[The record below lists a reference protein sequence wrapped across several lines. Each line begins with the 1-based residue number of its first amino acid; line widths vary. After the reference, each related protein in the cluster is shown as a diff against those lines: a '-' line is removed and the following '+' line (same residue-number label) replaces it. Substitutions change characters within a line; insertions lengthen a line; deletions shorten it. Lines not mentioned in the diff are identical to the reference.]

1 MTSVLF
7 ADLVGFTPL
16 SESRDAEDVREL
28 LSRYFRECRTV
39 IGRYGGE
46 VEKFIG
52 DAVMAVWG
60 VPVSREDDAERA
72 VRAALELVQATV
84 AMGQELTTPG
94 LAIRVGVVTGEVA
107 VTLGATAE
115 GMVAGDAV
123 NTAARVQSAATPG
136 QVWVDEATR
145 SLTAAAIA
153 YQDVG
158 EHSLKGKSEPVRLW
172 HARTVVGELGGGQR
186 VDGLE
191 APLTGRDREL
201 RLVKELFHSTQE
213 SLRPRLVVVDGAPGV
228 GKSRLAW
235 EFEKYADGLTATVRW
250 HRGRCLSYGDG
261 VAFWALA
268 EALRTRLGLTD
279 LNASDDGADSLEEA
293 LAEFVPDPE
302 ERDWLRP
309 RMAALVGAD
318 TAGAFAKPDLFAAWT
333 SFLERLSQG
342 GNAVVLVID
351 DAQYADDGLLDFLDH
366 MLTTARAPIFVIAL
380 ARPDLLERR
389 PQLGGRRT
397 TVVRLDPLDDAAM
410 TNLVKAL
417 VVGLPDDACA
427 ALVARAEGVPLFA
440 VETVRALIDRDEVV
454 PLGGE
459 YTLAEGV
466 ALDLDEVG
474 APASLQALVAARLDA
489 LTPEERRIVSDASVL
504 GLSFTREGLAALS
517 PVSAEVDAALAN
529 LQRKEIF
536 ALQLDRFSAERGQ
549 FRFVQSVVRQIAYA
563 TLSRR
568 DRRQRHLLAANHLS
582 EQPDPSGDLAGVIA
596 QHLLDAVDE
605 SREDDTDTD
614 ALLVRAVALLVRAAQ
629 RSRTLGSPG
638 EAARHYLAALK
649 RTDQSSE
656 RARLNLAAAEA
667 LSDSGDYESAAERAG
682 TAMELFDSLDQRIDA
697 GIAAGRMCEALSAL
711 GENDRIVE
719 VGEARWKELDGVP
732 GAEWAMLRLARP
744 LANAHVA
751 PHGEYPHGDLKTASE
766 YLERQLLLA
775 ESVGDAEQLGRALIG
790 VGTRYQAIGAPFA
803 ARGVT
808 EMAADI
814 ARTHDLPAVL
824 GNALVNVGT
833 LEMSLDLPAALDT
846 FKEALT
852 VGRRSGVSGMVD
864 YAYGNYASVLWNA
877 GRLAEARSLLAEAQE
892 TVHIPTIRVLLAW
905 VDACIADATGEPIPP
920 LNGDEGS
927 GGSWDRA
934 ALGCLEVLRLMSM
947 GDTDG
952 AAALAKPTLD
962 HTLAAAGLGDDFM
975 NFWPPLV
982 RAAVAAE
989 KADLAQE
996 LMRPALAAAP
1006 GILTPAVS
1014 AHLYNLKGLVGA
1026 LRADESAQ
1034 VEADFRAGVTA
1045 LSDFGAVGFSAKAE
1059 EDLGRWLWSQ
1069 GRPDE
1074 AIAALAHAADVYR
1087 EIGAS
1092 GWLADLDEHEANKAT
1107 VAPAQGR

>member
-466 ALDLDEVG
+466 AL
-474 APASLQALVAARLDA
+474 
-489 LTPEERRIVSDASVL
+489 
-504 GLSFTREGLAALS
+504 
-517 PVSAEVDAALAN
+517 
-529 LQRKEIF
+529 
-536 ALQLDRFSAERGQ
+536 
-549 FRFVQSVVRQIAYA
+549 
-563 TLSRR
+563 
-568 DRRQRHLLAANHLS
+568 
-582 EQPDPSGDLAGVIA
+582 
-596 QHLLDAVDE
+596 
-605 SREDDTDTD
+605 
-614 ALLVRAVALLVRAAQ
+614 
-629 RSRTLGSPG
+629 
-638 EAARHYLAALK
+638 
-649 RTDQSSE
+649 
-656 RARLNLAAAEA
+656 
-667 LSDSGDYESAAERAG
+667 
-682 TAMELFDSLDQRIDA
+682 
-697 GIAAGRMCEALSAL
+697 
-711 GENDRIVE
+711 
-719 VGEARWKELDGVP
+719 
-732 GAEWAMLRLARP
+732 
-744 LANAHVA
+744 
-751 PHGEYPHGDLKTASE
+751 
-766 YLERQLLLA
+766 
-775 ESVGDAEQLGRALIG
+775 
-790 VGTRYQAIGAPFA
+790 
-803 ARGVT
+803 
-808 EMAADI
+808 
-814 ARTHDLPAVL
+814 
-824 GNALVNVGT
+824 
-833 LEMSLDLPAALDT
+833 
-846 FKEALT
+846 
-852 VGRRSGVSGMVD
+852 
-864 YAYGNYASVLWNA
+864 
-877 GRLAEARSLLAEAQE
+877 
-892 TVHIPTIRVLLAW
+892 
-905 VDACIADATGEPIPP
+905 
-920 LNGDEGS
+920 
-927 GGSWDRA
+927 
-934 ALGCLEVLRLMSM
+934 
-947 GDTDG
+947 
-952 AAALAKPTLD
+952 
-962 HTLAAAGLGDDFM
+962 
-975 NFWPPLV
+975 
-982 RAAVAAE
+982 
-989 KADLAQE
+989 
-996 LMRPALAAAP
+996 
-1006 GILTPAVS
+1006 
-1014 AHLYNLKGLVGA
+1014 
-1026 LRADESAQ
+1026 
-1034 VEADFRAGVTA
+1034 
-1045 LSDFGAVGFSAKAE
+1045 
-1059 EDLGRWLWSQ
+1059 
-1069 GRPDE
+1069 
-1074 AIAALAHAADVYR
+1074 
-1087 EIGAS
+1087 
-1092 GWLADLDEHEANKAT
+1092 
-1107 VAPAQGR
+1107 